1 MFNII
6 TWINESKTLTKHI
19 SCEFKYKFDGRNC
32 NLDQWWNSD
41 ECWYESRKRH
51 VCEKDY
57 VWNPATCICENGK
70 YLGSIMNDSA
80 VILDEVIDS
89 YEEKTNFNEKKPILK
104 TQNFYILLVFLL
116 ITIALLIAFSIY
128 CYLIKYW
135 ANKKSYD
142 HFMTQIMSENKFY
155 IDNLN

>member
-1 MFNII
+1 MENLNWNVFNII

-19 SCEFKYKFDGRNC
+19 SCEFNYKFDGRNC

-57 VWNPATCICENGK
+57 VWNPATCNCENGK

-89 YEEKTNFNEKKPILK
+89 YEEKTNFNEKKTNLENTEFLYITCILI
-104 TQNFYILLVFLL
+104 NYY
-116 ITIALLIAFSIY
+116 SI
-128 CYLIKYW
+128 
-135 ANKKSYD
+135 
-142 HFMTQIMSENKFY
+142 
-155 IDNLN
+155 IDSF